1 MINRMFHT
9 AIRTADPIRMRNFYT
24 RLLDMVVD
32 RRRPDSDVDVAGF
45 WLRPGL
51 PGGEAIIHVFAGED
65 AKTPDGRIPTGGA
78 AVHHLSFLA
87 SGFHG
92 TLRRIQEA
100 GLNWRGNLLPSIG
113 LWQIFVHDPNGILL
127 ELTFEA
133 AVEDGPPP
141 ELTAAQRFDAQRLDW
156 FDAGQYGQ
164 FAG

>member
-1 MINRMFHT
+1 MIHRMFHT

-24 RLLDMVVD
+24 GLLDMVVD

-51 PGGEAIIHVFAGED
+51 PGAEAILHVFAGDD
-65 AKTPDGRIPTGGA
+65 AKLPDGTIPSGGA

-87 SGFHG
+87 KGFRE
-92 TLRRIQEA
+92 TLARVEEA

-113 LWQIFVHDPNGILL
+113 LWQLFVHDPNGILI

-133 AVEDGPPP
+133 AVEGGPPP
-141 ELTAAQRFDAQRLDW
+141 ALSAGQRFDARRLDW
-156 FDAGQYGQ
+156 FDPGQYGR